1 MRERFFTAFE
11 EVLAANKG
19 GEVKNLLITDTSA
32 EFRDEALY
40 QLRRWVFDR
49 GYNLV
54 ELDEK
59 DDSWLDLIQSRE
71 LFEKL
76 NQPNTVLLIRNYA
89 TVLWGGGEN
98 TPCNFLRDAVM
109 NRHYGC
115 GNDFVSSDELPN
127 LLFVV
132 ALNDL
137 SLMYWREEEYA
148 LFKVMHE
155 KEYEKL
161 WVNTR
166 VCYPATQMHPVM
178 SRVNK
183 VVYQIS
189 ADGKNLSFKVSDAF
203 LGLPRRPLRRNSVYD
218 EVMHL
223 REECIHRHLEKNC
236 LDFYDQV
243 ENLILKGRFIREDDE
258 YKLDAARLLAVFPN
272 LKCVCCHDSIVIENA
287 PHTLRVFD
295 PFELGEQSFELAKVK
310 DFKEATRYF
319 RMLWALD
326 SKWAKFWREVAKDFN
341 RKPEDHPE
349 FDPNGTMVH
358 DGMDDLFRIYL
369 LGWYS
374 PFPIEEE
381 EKIYVKKHKNFQ
393 KAIELLPIRFQNCS
407 LHEVS
412 EKLYWDLQYVEDAKY
427 PDFDSFFKV
436 LVETELLFP
445 GAAEGIYK
453 DGWIDYDNYDQLCEH
468 LWSMGDEMT
477 AEAVKTSPSAVW
489 MRQLFPGEMETIFL
503 PQRIFPPAA
512 VIPFVKKSSISR
524 DLPERGK

>member
-19 GEVKNLLITDTSA
+19 GEVKNLLITDESE
-32 EFRDEALY
+32 EFLDAALY
-40 QLRRWVFDR
+40 RLRCWVLDR

-59 DDSWLDLIQSRE
+59 EDYWLPMIQSRE

-115 GNDFVSSDELPN
+115 GNDFVPSDELPN

-137 SLMYWREEEYA
+137 SLMYWREEEYS

-166 VCYPATQMHPVM
+166 VYHPATQMHPVM

-183 VVYQIS
+183 VVYHVS

-203 LGLPRRPLRRNSVYD
+203 YGLPRRPLRRNSVYD

-223 REECIHRHLEKNC
+223 REEFIHLHLEKNRF
-236 LDFYDQV
+236 DFYEQV
-243 ENLILKGRFIREDDE
+243 ENLILKGDFAWKDDE
-258 YKLDAARLLAVFPN
+258 YKLDAARLCALFPN
-272 LKCVCCHDSIVIENA
+272 LKRVCCHDGIVIENA
-287 PHTLRVFD
+287 PHEIRVID
-295 PFELGEQSFELAKVK
+295 PFELGEYSFELARAK
-310 DFKEATRYF
+310 DFKEANRYF

-326 SKWAKFWREVAKDFN
+326 SKWAKFWGEVAKDFN
-341 RKPEDHPE
+341 RKPEDHPAY
-349 FDPNGTMVH
+349 DAQARMIY
-358 DGMDDLFRIYL
+358 DGMDDLFKVYL
-369 LGWYS
+369 LGWY
-374 PFPIEEE
+374 PKGLPLEEDG
-381 EKIYVKKHKNFQ
+381 KVYVKKHKNFD
-393 KAIELLPIRFQNCS
+393 KAIALLPVRFQNCD
-407 LHEVS
+407 LHEVG
-412 EKLYWDLQYVEDAKY
+412 EKFFWDLQYVETDEN
-427 PDFDSFFKV
+427 PDYEGLANV
-436 LVETELLFP
+436 IL
-445 GAAEGIYK
+445 AAEKIIPNIREGFF
-453 DGWIDYDNYDQLCEH
+453 
-468 LWSMGDEMT
+468 
-477 AEAVKTSPSAVW
+477 EAVQLYGCEECSSSLVLKQLLEGSKTK
-489 MRQLFPGEMETIFL
+489 G
-503 PQRIFPPAA
+503 
-512 VIPFVKKSSISR
+512 
-524 DLPERGK
+524 